1 MNKRLIIILILFQA
15 LTISSRGQD
24 PEKDTLL
31 GRLIGKY
38 GQATVSIPL
47 PGARE
52 LELLSGNVSVSSVKN
67 KNLEIV
73 LSPLTAGWFIS
84 RKYDY
89 KILENDDIK
98 GIVSAASVN
107 EAMEWDTYP
116 TYAQYDSIM
125 QSFAALYPQIC
136 HLDTIGTS
144 NYGKLVLALKISDN
158 SLTDEP
164 EPETFYSSSIHGD
177 ETGSFILMLR
187 LADYILKNYASDS
200 RLRNMVDNLEI
211 WINPL
216 ANPDGTY
223 KTGNTISSP
232 TRFNALGYD
241 LNRNFPDPV
250 SDNPNKQKETLD
262 MMKFMR
268 SRNFV
273 LSANFHAGEEVVN
286 YPWDRWERRHPDD
299 DWLYYV
305 SRKYA
310 DTVHVHSVSGYMTFM
325 ENGVT
330 NGWDW
335 YFVYG
340 GRQDYVTWELQGREL
355 TIELDDTK
363 QTPAASLNLLWDYNW
378 RSLLGYLENALS
390 GIHGTVTDADNNEAV
405 PARIFIEGHD
415 SDSSHVYSDT
425 LTGSFTRLIASGSWT
440 LKFTAEGY
448 IPKTVSVTVE
458 QNQMTWLDVKMTPL
472 VNPVDT
478 VSRDGLFI
486 YPNPA
491 DEYIKVV
498 LPDRQIGHVEVNI
511 FNSLGKR
518 IRLNPAN
525 NLTYTVMDVPLFIDV
540 KNLPGGVYTIIIRN
554 TATKVTDKASFVV
567 IYRK

>member
-1 MNKRLIIILILFQA
+1 M
-15 LTISSRGQD
+15 QD
-24 PEKDTLL
+24 
-31 GRLIGKY
+31 
-38 GQATVSIPL
+38 
-47 PGARE
+47 
-52 LELLSGNVSVSSVKN
+52 
-67 KNLEIV
+67 
-73 LSPLTAGWFIS
+73 
-84 RKYDY
+84 
-89 KILENDDIK
+89 
-98 GIVSAASVN
+98 
-107 EAMEWDTYP
+107 
-116 TYAQYDSIM
+116 
-125 QSFAALYPQIC
+125 FAANYPSIC
-136 HLDTIGTS
+136 DIDTIGTTI
-144 NYGKLVLALKISDN
+144 YGKLVLVLKISDN
-158 SLTDEP
+158 AHTDEDEP
-164 EPETFYSSSIHGD
+164 ETLYSSTIHGD
-177 ETGSFILMLR
+177 ETGSFVLMLR
-187 LADYILKNYASDS
+187 LADYVLKNYASDS
-200 RLRNMVDNLEI
+200 KIRNMVDNLEI

-250 SDNPNKQKETLD
+250 SDNPDKQKETLD

-286 YPWDRWERRHPDD
+286 YPWDRWERRHPDE

-310 DTVHVHSVSGYMTFM
+310 DTVHAHSVSGYMTFM

-335 YFVYG
+335 YYVYG

-363 QTPAASLNLLWDYNW
+363 QTPAANLNLLWEYNR
-378 RSLLGYLENALS
+378 RSLLEYLGNALS
-390 GIHGTVTDADNNEAV
+390 GIHGTVTSADNNEPV

-415 SDSSHVYSDT
+415 SDNSHVYSDT
-425 LTGSFTRLIASGSWT
+425 LTGSFTRLIAEGSWT

-448 IPKTVSVTVE
+448 IPKIINVTVG
-458 QNQMTWLDVKMTPL
+458 QDQMAWLDVKMTPL
-472 VNPVDT
+472 LNPIDT
-478 VSRDGLFI
+478 VSTDGLFI

-491 DEYIKVV
+491 NEYIKVV
-498 LPDRQIGHVEVNI
+498 LPDRQIGTVEIDI

-518 IRLNPAN
+518 IKLNPIN
-525 NLTYTVMDVPLFIDV
+525 YVKQTVMDVPLFISV
-540 KNLPGGVYTIIIRN
+540 KGLPGGVYTIIIRN
-554 TATKVTDKASFVV
+554 KATKVTDKASFIV